1 MYRSVQGPFPIH
13 RLGNDIFGN
22 ADAADAPG
30 MHTVE
35 SEFGPE
41 PIDDEAAERFVRR
54 WKSIAV
60 HAEPLQWRCASPPN
74 RNNRPPVARLFRGGA
89 FSSVS
94 LRSFPRA
101 PSRGAFLLR
110 IYAPLCALSNLRIS
124 DLNFPTPILTHAPL
138 YWHEIIE
145 AAAGALRRSCMA
157 ECDLCNCAE
166 RTNRL
171 VVASRQT
178 VRRAF
183 ARPDSSTPLL
193 S

>member
-41 PIDDEAAERFVRR
+41 PIDDEAAERFVR

-74 RNNRPPVARLFRGGA
+74 RNNRPPVARLF
-89 FSSVS
+89 SV
-94 LRSFPRA
+94 R
-101 PSRGAFLLR
+101 
-110 IYAPLCALSNLRIS
+110 C
-124 DLNFPTPILTHAPL
+124 
-138 YWHEIIE
+138 HEILYTGCQDI
-145 AAAGALRRSCMA
+145 LYT
-157 ECDLCNCAE
+157 CDL
-166 RTNRL
+166 
-171 VVASRQT
+171 
-178 VRRAF
+178 
-183 ARPDSSTPLL
+183 
-193 S
+193 